1 MIFLLRNNDSQSSAW
16 VTCDLTD
23 YPNSKK
29 NSYHSGV
36 NFEETVILYF

>member
-29 NSYHSGV
+29 
-36 NFEETVILYF
+36 TVSTLELILRK